1 MLCRLKYWHK
11 AADVTGM
18 NTASIQLGFLPLVSP
33 VLPAAL
39 YFSDTIFCGEALQSE
54 QDLCLEGSYRTTRSH
69 LRESNGIMP

>member
-1 MLCRLKYWHK
+1 MPELSRAVYHVWCTLCRLKYWHK

-39 YFSDTIFCGEALQSE
+39 CACYGTLHRQGPA
-54 QDLCLEGSYRTTRSH
+54 GSCQGF
-69 LRESNGIMP
+69 L